1 MPSVF
6 RRIAARVALIVP
18 FAAFVFSPLPG
29 LAASILGTA
38 QSFAVLGYAGVTNAH
53 VDPNAQT
60 TIYGNVGVS
69 PLPLTSIT
77 GFPPGLVTGGGILG
91 PASPADQ
98 ALADINTAAVSLAGL
113 AMTSDLY
120 TTNLGGRTL
129 TPGVYYLSD
138 LTALLNGT
146 LTLDAQG
153 GPNSLFVFQLANA
166 LTTASGSAVHV
177 INGNSGTEVYWVLG
191 SSATLGSGSS
201 FAGNIL
207 AYSSVSL
214 DATAKID
221 CGRAFARTEA
231 VSLIDNV
238 VSDNCSAQGFGTGR
252 SDFGSLGFSGADA
265 GPASVPEPGTLGL
278 LSIGLGLGFL
288 SLRKFRSDR

>member
-1 MPSVF
+1 MT
-6 RRIAARVALIVP
+6 ARVSLIIP
-18 FAAFVFSPLPG
+18 
-29 LAASILGTA
+29 LAALLCSPVPGTAGSILGSA
-38 QSFAVLGYAGVTNAH
+38 QSFAVLGYAGVANSH

-60 TIYGNVGVS
+60 QIYGNVGVS

-77 GFPPGLVTGGGILG
+77 GFPPGIITGGGMLG

-98 ALADINTAAVSLAGL
+98 ALADINAAAVNLAGL
-113 AMTSDLY
+113 AMTGDLS
-120 TTNLGGRTL
+120 TTNLGNRTL
-129 TPGVYYLSD
+129 TPGVYFLSD
-138 LTALLNGT
+138 LTALLDGT

-166 LTTASGSAVHV
+166 LTTASGSAVNV
-177 INGNSGTEVYWVLG
+177 VNGNSGTEVYWVLG

-207 AYSSVSL
+207 AYSSISL

-221 CGRAFARTEA
+221 CGRAFARTEG

-238 VSDNCSAQGFGTGR
+238 VSSNCSAQNFGTGR
-252 SDFGSLGFSGADA
+252 SDFGSLGFSGVAA
-265 GPASVPEPGTLGL
+265 ASESVPEPGTLSL

-288 SLRKFRSDR
+288 SRKLRSNQ